1 MSTRRSGARRR
12 LAIATVVAVALAGAC
27 SSGDDTNADDE
38 SGDGLEQA
46 GDGGGTG
53 TTAEAAP
60 LPDGYEGYTSDL
72 YADDANWLCRPG
84 KADDVCARDL
94 DATVVNADGS
104 TEVVPH
110 EVAEDPSIDCFY
122 VYPTT
127 SYDTEINSDLVPGE
141 SEEIV
146 TVLNQAARLTSTCR
160 VFAPVYR
167 QVTLGGIGG
176 DADAP
181 EGVDPRAVAYGD
193 VLDAFRQY
201 VANESDGRGFV
212 LIGHSQ
218 GAGHLKTLI
227 AEEID
232 GEQALRDRLVG
243 AYLLGS
249 GVGVP
254 EGELV
259 GGSFQ
264 EVPLCEATDQVG
276 CVVTY
281 ASFRATSPPP
291 DDSLF
296 GRARDGEGEA
306 GCVNPGSPS
315 GGSATLSPYFSVDQP
330 EGSLLGGLSS
340 AQPFADAARTSE
352 ITTPWVTYP
361 DLVEAECVREDGFHY
376 LRLTVLGDPDDPRT
390 DDIPGDLAPNWGM
403 HLVDANVAMGDIEA
417 MVATQAEAYTGDG

>member
-104 TEVVPH
+104 TEVV
-110 EVAEDPSIDCFY
+110 
-122 VYPTT
+122 
-127 SYDTEINSDLVPGE
+127 
-141 SEEIV
+141 V

-167 QVTLGGIGG
+167 QVTLSGIGG

-218 GAGHLKTLI
+218 GSGHLTALI
-227 AEEID
+227 ADEID
-232 GEQALRDRLVG
+232 GEPALQDRLVG

-249 GVGVP
+249 GVSVP

-264 EVPLCEATDQVG
+264 
-276 CVVTY
+276 
-281 ASFRATSPPP
+281 
-291 DDSLF
+291 
-296 GRARDGEGEA
+296 
-306 GCVNPGSPS
+306 
-315 GGSATLSPYFSVDQP
+315 
-330 EGSLLGGLSS
+330 
-340 AQPFADAARTSE
+340 
-352 ITTPWVTYP
+352 
-361 DLVEAECVREDGFHY
+361 
-376 LRLTVLGDPDDPRT
+376 
-390 DDIPGDLAPNWGM
+390 
-403 HLVDANVAMGDIEA
+403 
-417 MVATQAEAYTGDG
+417 